1 MVTQRRTVI
10 HRSPWSHKGGQ
21 SYTAHHG
28 HTKADSHTPLTM
40 VTQRR
45 TVIHRSPWSHKGGQ
59 SYTAHRGHTKADSH
73 TPLTMVTQRR
83 TVIHRSP
90 WSHKGGQSYTAHHG
104 HTKAEKRYS
113 PWSHKGGQSDSQGR
127 RETTTSEGTEREAG
141 TPAGTRDRRLVQHV
155 FQRTRKDTGSC
166 NTCLSGQGRTPA
178 RTAQ

>member
-1 MVTQRRTVI
+1 MHIAMIPGDCIRTSSCMTRKRICLYDARALQMTPQTQHVPAPSVGHSVCLHGHSGFASAQLDFLGI

-28 HTKADSHTPLTM
+28 HTKAD
-40 VTQRR
+40 
-45 TVIHRSPWSHKGGQ
+45 
-59 SYTAHRGHTKADSH
+59 
-73 TPLTMVTQRR
+73 
-83 TVIHRSP
+83 
-90 WSHKGGQSYTAHHG
+90 
-104 HTKAEKRYS
+104 KRYS

-127 RETTTSEGTEREAG
+127 HETTTSEGTERETG

-166 NTCLSGQGRTPA
+166 NTCLSGQGRTSA